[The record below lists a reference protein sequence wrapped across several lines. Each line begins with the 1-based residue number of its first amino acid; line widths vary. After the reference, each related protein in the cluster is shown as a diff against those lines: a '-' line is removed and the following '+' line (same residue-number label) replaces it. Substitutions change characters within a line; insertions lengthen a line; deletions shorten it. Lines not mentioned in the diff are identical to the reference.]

1 MSAADRL
8 AALDPEWVGYNLTDE
23 FVSLVRTVEY
33 TVDRLN
39 EYEAKVRALGLWNN
53 AAADSRI
60 VIVYHVRGTLLKELA
75 VLDKGLAEPGG
86 LG

>member
-60 VIVYHVRGTLLKELA
+60 VYHVRGTLLKELA